1 MDSAVGEGGGRVNVV
16 IEVRGSR
23 EAARALEALMDGLP
37 GACAAGLDEGL
48 AGMLDGAP
56 AAMSPWRR
64 AT

>member
-1 MDSAVGEGGGRVNVV
+1 MNVV

>member
-1 MDSAVGEGGGRVNVV
+1 MNVV

-37 GACAAGLDEGL
+37 GGCAAGLDEGL
-48 AGMLDGAP
+48 AGCWTARGGYV
-56 AAMSPWRR
+56 PWRR